1 MSVTNTS
8 VAAARELSRQP
19 VRPEFS
25 GMLVD
30 AGMIPEHIRPVSTE
44 MAQWPRGKWP
54 ELCPR
59 ELLELRRFG
68 WSLSDDRQ
76 LRGCGRRIP
85 RGDVGTSDE
94 VRDLTVQCRRKWLC
108 PTCGD
113 RAARSQSMKYRREL
127 IDWRASGGSN
137 AFMTLTQ
144 WHSIDDE
151 LTELWDRLECGWDRL
166 KQGAGWDRNRE
177 AYGLR
182 GYNRVVEVVHHPASG
197 WNVHLHVVL
206 HLAHALTDDQQD
218 DLMAAL
224 AARFIRGI
232 KRSGGDAN
240 LASQDLRPVSAGTEW
255 PLARY
260 CFKGTRPRR
269 APDGSRTP
277 MSILADLRSTGE
289 GFALWEEFTAAVN
302 SRRRTQVTRSQG
314 MACL

>member
-8 VAAARELSRQP
+8 VAAVRGLIRQP
-19 VRPEFS
+19 VRPDYS

-30 AGMIPEHIRPVSTE
+30 AGMIPSTHDPVSTE
-44 MAQWPRGKWP
+44 MAQSPRGNRP

-68 WSLSDDRQ
+68 WSMSDDQ
-76 LRGCGRRIP
+76 KLRGCGRRIP
-85 RGDVGTSDE
+85 KGDVGTADE

-113 RAARSQSMKYRREL
+113 RAARSQSLTYRREL

-151 LTELWDRLECGWDRL
+151 LTELWDRLERGWDSL
-166 KQGAGWDRNRE
+166 KHGAGWDRDRE
-177 AYGLR
+177 AYGLS
-182 GYNRVVEVVHHPASG
+182 GYTRIVEVVHHPASG

-206 HLAHALTDDQQD
+206 HLAHALTDNRQD

-232 KRSGGDAN
+232 QRSGGDAN
-240 LASQDLRPVSAGTEW
+240 LAGQDLRAVRAGTEW
-255 PLARY
+255 PLASY
-260 CFKGTRPRR
+260 CFKGTKLRR
-269 APDGSRTP
+269 TPDGSRTP
-277 MSILADLRSTGE
+277 MSILGDLHSTGE

-314 MACL
+314 MASL